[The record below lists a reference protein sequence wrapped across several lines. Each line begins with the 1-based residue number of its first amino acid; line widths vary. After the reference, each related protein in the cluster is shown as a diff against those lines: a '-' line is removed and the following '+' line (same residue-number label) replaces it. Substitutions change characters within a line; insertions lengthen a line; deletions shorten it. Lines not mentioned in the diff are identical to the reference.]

1 MLHVSGEKYCSH
13 VPISIPPRN
22 RTNSE
27 RQMSTPTTMTAAA
40 LLKKMRKKQIT
51 NPTNAVDNQMHR
63 KLTSMALSGVNRDK
77 ISLLTTKDSVL
88 PVCVATYPAE
98 PANVRISTPQSAS
111 KPMTGKIKRAESKT
125 CTTVYKNEAAKIYS

>member
-77 ISLLTTKDSVL
+77 ISLLTSLIKNT
-88 PVCVATYPAE
+88 PRREEMCAPAFHFAAIMLKYKLE
-98 PANVRISTPQSAS
+98 KVDV
-111 KPMTGKIKRAESKT
+111 KMKRTESKT
-125 CTTVYKNEAAKIYS
+125 CTTVYKKDAAKIYS